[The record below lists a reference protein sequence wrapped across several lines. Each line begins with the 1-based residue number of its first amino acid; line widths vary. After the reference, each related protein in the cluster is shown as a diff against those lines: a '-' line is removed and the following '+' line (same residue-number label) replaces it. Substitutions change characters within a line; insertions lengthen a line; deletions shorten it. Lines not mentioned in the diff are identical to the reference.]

1 MTVAPNGAFPQDLSP
16 RFRGPRSEILVTL
29 KRESGATI
37 RDLTERLALSLN
49 AVRHH
54 LRELEAEGLVEFVLA
69 HKGVGAPARAYRLS
83 ARGQGLFPRRYLETL
98 TGVLAQVEERAG
110 RAAAVSM
117 LEAHFTELGNRL
129 SVGLEGCTG
138 AERLEV
144 VTRALADEGYMP
156 EWHGADQWSVTLREH
171 NCAIQAVA
179 ERYPEIC
186 AAEQRFLERV
196 LSAAVDRKAHIL
208 GGCAVCEYHVQF
220 AAGDPPAPVVQ
231 IGARAARPG
240 EQA

>member
-1 MTVAPNGAFPQDLSP
+1 MTLAGSGAFTQDLPP

-29 KRESGATI
+29 KRESSATI

-54 LRELEAEGLVEFVLA
+54 LRELEAESLVEFGLA
-69 HKGVGAPARAYRLS
+69 HKGVGAPARAYRLT
-83 ARGQGLFPRRYLETL
+83 AKGHALFPRRYLETL

-110 RAAAVSM
+110 REAAVSM
-117 LEAHFTELGNRL
+117 LEAHFTALAERL
-129 SVGLEGCTG
+129 AEGLEGRTSE
-138 AERLEV
+138 ERLDV

-156 EWHGADQWSVTLREH
+156 EWHGDGRWSVTLREH

-186 AAEQRFLERV
+186 AAEQRFLEQV

-208 GGCAVCEYHVQF
+208 GGCTACEYQVRF
-220 AAGDPPAPVVQ
+220 GSDVVQ
-231 IGARAARPG
+231 LRSGQAGRAGTGGNA
-240 EQA
+240 